1 MLSFDSS
8 MITAG
13 SFVQLLNG
21 NDELISQI
29 DIVEAEDESEKEGT
43 FDRVCVMM

>member
-1 MLSFDSS
+1 

-13 SFVQLLNG
+13 SYIQLFNG

-29 DIVEAEDESEKEGT
+29 DIVEADDESEQEGT
-43 FDRVCVMM
+43 FDRVCAVM